1 MKSPEIL
8 RFLAH
13 RAVHREGLLWWHAA
27 QRPLQ
32 QRRGDEGGRFHWGA
46 IPDEGKDKLFSSFI
60 GNVIPLNPFLGT
72 QNMMLFVFFGSH
84 LNDRDG
90 EAYMKSSEAENLR
103 IETRIIGIEL
113 RKNETELNNRY
124 LTSTKWD

>member
-1 MKSPEIL
+1 
-8 RFLAH
+8 
-13 RAVHREGLLWWHAA
+13 
-27 QRPLQ
+27 
-32 QRRGDEGGRFHWGA
+32 
-46 IPDEGKDKLFSSFI
+46 
-60 GNVIPLNPFLGT
+60 
-72 QNMMLFVFFGSH
+72 MMLFVFFGSH

-90 EAYMKSSEAENLR
+90 EAYIIYIYMKSSEAENLR